1 MSIDTEKIISLNIFL
16 IYKIRRFNYLVPS
29 DRVKLVLLLAFCF
42 FLFSQDRY
50 VCLNVKNPLSFTPNQ
65 LNRNLWG

>member
-42 FLFSQDRY
+42 FFLFSQDRY
-50 VCLNVKNPLSFTPNQ
+50 ACLNVKNPLSCTQ